1 MRTIVGSLNGSP
13 SPSASV
19 WSPSSEISETSLKL
33 PGLLPTALA
42 VLLNKPVSAASCVIT
57 YKAVNMIVSPTSTVC
72 GCQ

>member
-13 SPSASV
+13 SPSESV
-19 WSPSSEISETSLKL
+19 GFPSSEISETSLKL

-42 VLLNKPVSAASCVIT
+42 VLLNRPVSAASCVIT
-57 YKAVNMIVSPTSTVC
+57 YKAVNTIVSPTSTVC

>member
-19 WSPSSEISETSLKL
+19 RSPSSEISETSLKL

-57 YKAVNMIVSPTSTVC
+57 YKAINMIVSPTSTVC